1 MMLKTYFRQALALFR
16 QNRLFS
22 TLYIAGT
29 GLAIAMTVIVAVVYY
44 VKLAPVYPEVNR
56 RNTYYLSGTSF
67 ERNKDGHFQSWS
79 YAYSYRALQEWFYPL
94 KNAREVS
101 ASTFGAVKYIQPSD
115 RSGDF
120 AVQIVETDPAYFRIY
135 AFRFFEGQPF
145 TQADLESG
153 IRKAVITDK
162 LARRLFGEDKG
173 VIGRQFLLDYEAYQ
187 VCGVVRGASYL
198 TNRSY
203 ADLYVPYSTVE
214 GYRDASYLEV
224 PYCGPF
230 QVTVWVENGKQG
242 EALCDEVHE
251 IVRKQNLLH
260 EADGLKM
267 SIEGDPVSHLRASL
281 MMSVGG
287 GGGDWWRAVRYL
299 LFILLA
305 LLLVPALN
313 LSGLIASRMES
324 RLPEMGIRKAFG
336 GGRSKL
342 LSQVLWENFLLT
354 LAGGVLGLLVAWI
367 ALYGCREWVF
377 RVFDRYAWLV
387 PDGTDVHVSGE
398 MLFAPAVFLITL
410 VFCLVLNTLSAL
422 LPAWLSLRN
431 PIVHSL
437 YEKR

>member
-1 MMLKTYFRQALALFR
+1 MRLLIIMLKTYPKQALALFR

-56 RNTYYLSGTSF
+56 GNTYYLSGTSF

-162 LARRLFGEDKG
+162 LARRLFGEEKG

-214 GYRDASYLEV
+214 GYRDASYPEV

-267 SIEGDPVSHLRASL
+267 NIEGDPVSHLRASL

-324 RLPEMGIRKAFG
+324 RLPEMGIRNAFG

-342 LSQVLWENFLLT
+342 LSQV
-354 LAGGVLGLLVAWI
+354 
-367 ALYGCREWVF
+367 
-377 RVFDRYAWLV
+377 
-387 PDGTDVHVSGE
+387 
-398 MLFAPAVFLITL
+398 
-410 VFCLVLNTLSAL
+410 
-422 LPAWLSLRN
+422 
-431 PIVHSL
+431 
-437 YEKR
+437 

>member
-1 MMLKTYFRQALALFR
+1 MIKVYFKQALMLMR

-22 TLYIAGT
+22 TLYIVGT
-29 GLAIAMTVIVAVVYY
+29 GLAITMTVIVAVVYY

-56 RNTYYLSGTSF
+56 GNTYYLSGTSF
-67 ERNKDGHFQSWS
+67 ERNKDGRFQSWS

-120 AVQIVETDPAYFRIY
+120 PVRIIETDPAYFRIY
-135 AFRFFEGQPF
+135 AFSFFDGQPF
-145 TQADLESG
+145 TQSDLESG

-162 LARRLFGEDKG
+162 LARRLFGKENG
-173 VIGRQFLLDYEAYQ
+173 VVGCQFLLDYETYQ
-187 VCGVVRGASYL
+187 VCGVVRGASHL
-198 TNRSY
+198 TTRSY
-203 ADLYVPYSTVE
+203 ADLYVPYSTME
-214 GYRDASYLEV
+214 GYRDPAYSEV

-230 QVTVWVENGKQG
+230 QVTVWVEDGKQG
-242 EALCDEVHE
+242 KAMCEEVYE

-260 EADGLKM
+260 ETDGLKM
-267 SIEGDPVSHLRASL
+267 NIEDDPVSHLRASL

-287 GGGDWWRAVRYL
+287 EDGNWWRAVRYL
-299 LFILLA
+299 LFILLT

-336 GGRSKL
+336 GRRSKL
-342 LSQVLWENFLLT
+342 LLQMLWENFLLT
-354 LAGGVLGLLVAWI
+354 LVGGVLGMVVAWI

-377 RVFDRYAWLV
+377 RVFDRYTWLV
-387 PDGTDVHVSGE
+387 PEGTDVYVSGE
-398 MLFAPAVFLITL
+398 MLFAPSVFLITL
-410 VFCLVLNTLSAL
+410 LFCLILNILSAL
-422 LPAWLSLRN
+422 IPAWLSLRN
-431 PIVHSL
+431 PIVCSL